1 MLTNQ
6 KVKSLIDFDEEYS
19 CSIRSSVAIEKSS
32 KINLTTR
39 FLNGKMLM
47 FSKVSIKSF
56 VYNLIDVF
64 MLPAPKI
71 QEIYRQYQVDRCYL
85 YQKLTDTDSTLMFF
99 VFLCDLSSCI
109 SEDKARNI
117 ILDVMIKSKI
127 FDRLD
132 FVSKIL

>member
-1 MLTNQ
+1 
-6 KVKSLIDFDEEYS
+6 
-19 CSIRSSVAIEKSS
+19 
-32 KINLTTR
+32 
-39 FLNGKMLM
+39 M

-109 SEDKARNI
+109 SEDKARNV

-132 FVSKIL
+132 FVSKILWTI

>member
-1 MLTNQ
+1 
-6 KVKSLIDFDEEYS
+6 
-19 CSIRSSVAIEKSS
+19 
-32 KINLTTR
+32 
-39 FLNGKMLM
+39 M

-85 YQKLTDTDSTLMFF
+85 HQKLTDTDSTLMFF